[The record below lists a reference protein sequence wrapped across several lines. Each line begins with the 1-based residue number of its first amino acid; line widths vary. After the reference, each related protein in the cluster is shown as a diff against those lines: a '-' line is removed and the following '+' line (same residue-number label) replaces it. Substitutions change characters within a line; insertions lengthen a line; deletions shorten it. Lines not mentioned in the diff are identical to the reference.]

1 MQNDAN
7 VVHLTRVA
15 SEPSPNAG
23 AGRLP
28 VILVQV
34 RDKAALQLKQAL
46 QALFDN
52 ADDTLFEMADR
63 ATSNLE
69 QNAFFEAMR
78 DLRLKRKSIER
89 VYLQKV
95 FEEFS
100 ALNQVQSGKSVPTLD
115 TVSFDSLS
123 LVQNEELEESVA
135 VDAMVARVM
144 SRDATALAHLSTRL
158 NTLVGR
164 KVDEKSNPLAPRPL
178 TAAFLDACQGL
189 GVEIKVKLI
198 ILKLFEKYVLAH
210 CDQLYAEANQILVA
224 AGVLPEL
231 KSALPRRQ
239 PAVRPE
245 AVRDAGTL
253 QAQAALLDGG
263 QQEVFG
269 ALQELL
275 AQVRDNPS
283 FYRRET
289 PENAA
294 PISSNDLMRLLS
306 HLQQHLPGPGAAEFD
321 VRDGVDQ
328 LLQRVSHKSGRSRVV
343 GQVDDDVI
351 NLVSMLF
358 EFILDDRT
366 LPDSLKAL
374 IGRMQIPMLKVA
386 LLDKTFFSRG
396 SHPARRLLN
405 EIASASLGWAEHND
419 ARRDSLYQKIE
430 QVVMRLLNDFV
441 DDPAIFA
448 ELLEDFIAF
457 TGDERRRS
465 ELLEQR
471 TRDAEEGRAK
481 AELARQD
488 VEQVLNQRLFLPL
501 LITSFY
507 LVRDAYRQ
515 FSDTRIELQ
524 SLTLLGSGL
533 QIRRSLE
540 SLNDLLQIN
549 AVIGQSGKA
558 GDLEARIADVQKGL
572 RGRLEALAPLSED
585 GAAVAEFEA
594 QRDRLLNG
602 LQAVEAE
609 GSLQGKG
616 ARAEKLLGSA
626 QVFIK
631 LLIAQ
636 AGLSQDSQ
644 RQVRQLSELVGSIT
658 PEVTAAISKGRAIG
672 AYSLGQ
678 GFLNSS
684 SSARLDELLLEFE
697 KLHGEY
703 GLKLQESLAGSP
715 QLLEEAAQ
723 ASRETLKSLGQL
735 FEDRVIVAE
744 TLDTPWTQF
753 YDQVSA
759 AMDKTYQLD
768 DAVLGYLDTQ
778 LQKRLQQVRTQM
790 LLLVAA
796 LAVVFAA
803 ILYLY
808 GGFYVSTRATLKDLG
823 RMMERVAG
831 GDMTVSFQA
840 RSRDELGELG
850 QSFNESVAKIHDLI
864 ERVSQTVGEVERQT
878 LRVESVSAES
888 NQAVAGQRS
897 QIEQVATAMNQ
908 MAATAQEVARSAAMA
923 VSSANSVNQETLS
936 GRSLVE
942 SQVGSIQRLA
952 GEIDQ
957 SVAAIN
963 RLASDSASIS
973 QVLDVIKGIA
983 EQTNLLALN
992 AAIEAARAGEQGRGF
1007 AVVADEVRT
1016 LAKRTQQ
1023 STAEIEQM
1031 ILRLQGGVDAAVK
1044 AMGSSHHTA
1053 DGTVNESAQVQQ
1065 ALENILGAVG
1075 MIVDQ
1080 NQQIAAA
1087 AEQQTAVAHDIDQN
1101 IVEINQAG
1109 ERTAEGA
1116 SQTERASRELGAQV
1130 TQLKRLIGAFRV

>member
-1 MQNDAN
+1 M
-7 VVHLTRVA
+7 
-15 SEPSPNAG
+15 
-23 AGRLP
+23 
-28 VILVQV
+28 
-34 RDKAALQLKQAL
+34 K
-46 QALFDN
+46 
-52 ADDTLFEMADR
+52 
-63 ATSNLE
+63 
-69 QNAFFEAMR
+69 
-78 DLRLKRKSIER
+78 
-89 VYLQKV
+89 
-95 FEEFS
+95 
-100 ALNQVQSGKSVPTLD
+100 
-115 TVSFDSLS
+115 TV
-123 LVQNEELEESVA
+123 
-135 VDAMVARVM
+135 
-144 SRDATALAHLSTRL
+144 
-158 NTLVGR
+158 
-164 KVDEKSNPLAPRPL
+164 
-178 TAAFLDACQGL
+178 
-189 GVEIKVKLI
+189 
-198 ILKLFEKYVLAH
+198 
-210 CDQLYAEANQILVA
+210 LY
-224 AGVLPEL
+224 
-231 KSALPRRQ
+231 
-239 PAVRPE
+239 
-245 AVRDAGTL
+245 
-253 QAQAALLDGG
+253 
-263 QQEVFG
+263 
-269 ALQELL
+269 
-275 AQVRDNPS
+275 
-283 FYRRET
+283 
-289 PENAA
+289 
-294 PISSNDLMRLLS
+294 
-306 HLQQHLPGPGAAEFD
+306 
-321 VRDGVDQ
+321 
-328 LLQRVSHKSGRSRVV
+328 
-343 GQVDDDVI
+343 
-351 NLVSMLF
+351 
-358 EFILDDRT
+358 
-366 LPDSLKAL
+366 
-374 IGRMQIPMLKVA
+374 
-386 LLDKTFFSRG
+386 
-396 SHPARRLLN
+396 
-405 EIASASLGWAEHND
+405 
-419 ARRDSLYQKIE
+419 
-430 QVVMRLLNDFV
+430 
-441 DDPAIFA
+441 PAIALMNRLSFGMKFG
-448 ELLEDFIAF
+448 LI
-457 TGDERRRS
+457 S
-465 ELLEQR
+465 
-471 TRDAEEGRAK
+471 
-481 AELARQD
+481 
-488 VEQVLNQRLFLPL
+488 VLFFLPL

-533 QIRRSLE
+533 QIRRGLE

-1007 AVVADEVRT
+1007 AVVADEVRA
-1016 LAKRTQQ
+1016 LARRTQQ
-1023 STAEIEQM
+1023 STAEIETL
-1031 ILRLQGGVDAAVK
+1031 IGALQN
-1044 AMGSSHHTA
+1044 
-1053 DGTVNESAQVQQ
+1053 GTQQ
-1065 ALENILGAVG
+1065 AVQRMQRSHQL
-1075 MIVDQ
+1075 VDQ
-1080 NQQIAAA
+1080 SVDDALQTEAALGNIATAVALIQQMNQQIAAA
-1087 AEQQTAVAHDIDQN
+1087 SEQQSAVAE
-1101 IVEINQAG
+1101 EINRSVTAIREVADQSAQAMQS
-1109 ERTAEGA
+1109 TASSSEQLAELG
-1116 SQTERASRELGAQV
+1116 RELQGMV
-1130 TQLKRLIGAFRV
+1130 RHFRL